1 MNDDFS
7 GALVPLGD
15 GDFPAPTDLKVRLTE
30 QLNAHVQRIRD
41 ERGEVTGPE
50 DTFDLIRRL
59 TAAGERLGDY
69 GRAFMAVAKT
79 TKDIVEEE
87 HLEAVGDSDG
97 IPASNLK
104 VPTAGGDISITRDLQ
119 NQYDIDMDQV
129 VAVLAAQTAL
139 AWGERACQD
148 LQLSTPSEQ
157 PEQFAIEVALTALS
171 FVGAA
176 KPKVT
181 SVRALAEQLSRDGD
195 DQLAKVARDSIRKT
209 VKYRGVN
216 VKVERKAS

>member
-1 MNDDFS
+1 MNDDFA
-7 GALVPLGD
+7 GALIPLGE
-15 GDFPAPTDLKVRLTE
+15 GNFPAPSDLKTRLTE
-30 QLNAHVQRIRD
+30 QLNEHVQRIRD

-59 TAAGERLGDY
+59 TAAGERLGEY
-69 GRAFMAVAKT
+69 GRAFTAVAKT

-104 VPTAGGDISITRDLQ
+104 VPTAGGDILITRDLQ
-119 NQYDIDMDQV
+119 NVYDIDMEQV
-129 VAVLAAQTAL
+129 VAVLAAQV
-139 AWGERACQD
+139 
-148 LQLSTPSEQ
+148 STSFEKRGGDPARQ
-157 PEQFAIEVALTALS
+157 PEDYAIEVALTALT

-181 SVRALAEQLSRDGD
+181 AVRALAEQLSREGD

-209 VKYRGVN
+209 QKFKGI
-216 VKVERKAS
+216 KVDRKAS